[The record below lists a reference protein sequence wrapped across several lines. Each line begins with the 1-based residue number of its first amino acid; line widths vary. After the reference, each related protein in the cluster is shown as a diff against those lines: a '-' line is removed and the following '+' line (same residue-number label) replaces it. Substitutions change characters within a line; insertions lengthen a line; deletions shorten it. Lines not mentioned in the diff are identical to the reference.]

1 MKRFHLLA
9 TLATCFAVAVTT
21 TAGAQEA
28 TKKAANSHEHAAM
41 ELPTFGV
48 AVIRPTNKESKVNGM
63 LRLTQKGEE
72 LRIVGKINKLTP
84 GEHGFHIH
92 SFGDLRGNDGTAT
105 GGHYDAH
112 GHSHGAPGAESH
124 AGDLG
129 NITADENGTASVD
142 ITTSHTKL
150 HFVLGRAFVVH
161 AGKDDLTSQP
171 SGDAGGRVATG
182 VIGIGNPDF
191 KVGAAK

>member
-1 MKRFHLLA
+1 MKRFYWIA
-9 TLATCFAVAVTT
+9 TLAICVAFGSTAVAQTS
-21 TAGAQEA
+21 
-28 TKKAANSHEHAAM
+28 AAPKSDSHAHEHSEM

-48 AVIRPTNKESKVNGM
+48 AVVRPTKDSKVSGM

-72 LRIVGKINKLTP
+72 LRIMGKINNLSP
-84 GEHGFHIH
+84 GEHGFHVH
-92 SFGDLRGNDGTAT
+92 SFGDLRGTDGTAT

-112 GHSHGAPGAESH
+112 GHKHGAPGAESH

-129 NITADENGTASVD
+129 NITADENGVATVD
-142 ITTSHTKL
+142 ISTTHTKL
-150 HFVLGRAFVVH
+150 HFILGRAFVVH

-191 KVGAAK
+191 KMGAKK